1 MENSEVVVTLTP
13 GVDITLNT
21 DNPNIGNLVDEIVRR
36 RETLDTNEICV
47 SCEGVE
53 NFDTDSFTEVV
64 KNSAQQFLDSIKL
77 EKEAYDA
84 ACSSIMSS
92 KAVSE

>member
-21 DNPNIGNLVDEIVRR
+21 DNPNIGNLVDEIVRHR
-36 RETLDTNEICV
+36 KTLDTNGICV

>member
-1 MENSEVVVTLTP
+1 MENSEVVVTLMP

-21 DNPNIGNLVDEIVRR
+21 DNPNIGNLVDEIVRH

-53 NFDTDSFTEVV
+53 NFDIDSFTEIIRD
-64 KNSAQQFLDSIKL
+64 SSQQFIDAIKL
-77 EKEAYDA
+77 EKEAFDEV
-84 ACSSIMSS
+84 CRSIES
-92 KAVSE
+92 

>member
-1 MENSEVVVTLTP
+1 MENSEVIVTLTP
-13 GVDITLNT
+13 GVDVTLNT
-21 DNPNIGNLVDEIVRR
+21 DNPNIGNLVDEIVRH

-84 ACSSIMSS
+84 ACSSIIETKSING
-92 KAVSE
+92 